1 MQERHSLSD
10 RGRCRRLAR
19 LKLLEEPVRIVHLAA
34 TVGEVRHV
42 AQDARLRLRLH
53 GEVDRLGVEEVGDA
67 PARPVRTAV
76 LVHHHAVLLPE
87 ALLVRREEIPLRPL
101 VQRPMLEEP
110 VVPALRRL
118 DLPALG
124 EVLELVLLQMNVLRR
139 LLQIKYLA

>member
-1 MQERHSLSD
+1 MSS
-10 RGRCRRLAR
+10 
-19 LKLLEEPVRIVHLAA
+19 PVRA
-34 TVGEVRHV
+34 
-42 AQDARLRLRLH
+42 
-53 GEVDRLGVEEVGDA
+53 
-67 PARPVRTAV
+67 AV

-101 VQRPMLEEP
+101 VQRPVLEEP